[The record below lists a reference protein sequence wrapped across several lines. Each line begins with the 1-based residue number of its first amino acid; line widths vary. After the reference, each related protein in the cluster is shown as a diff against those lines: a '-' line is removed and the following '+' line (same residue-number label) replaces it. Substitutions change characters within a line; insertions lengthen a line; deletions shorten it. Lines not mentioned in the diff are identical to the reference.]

1 MNYRRKST
9 VGWSIGNV
17 VLDFTGGT
25 LSILQMLLQSY
36 NNGNYI
42 IVLSVKK
49 KYHFAA
55 SHLFPTAFCSL
66 DEWGLIFGDP
76 TKFGLGLL
84 SILFDVVFMVQHYG
98 LYRHS
103 REYEPVADL

>member
-42 IVLSVKK
+42 IVLSV
-49 KYHFAA
+49 
-55 SHLFPTAFCSL
+55 
-66 DEWGLIFGDP
+66 
-76 TKFGLGLL
+76 
-84 SILFDVVFMVQHYG
+84 
-98 LYRHS
+98 
-103 REYEPVADL
+103 